1 MSTLQDNLFE
11 YLKKKIPN
19 FQKTTKSGAI
29 MFTCPNQA
37 GHKFKCGASATFM
50 GNSDKISCLY
60 CNFKGTMYDAV
71 RLLEPELKNK
81 SDAEI
86 TSHLMADM
94 HLDMYK
100 ELDVY
105 QVYKWSLIPI
115 VQNSKIPMEK
125 DWVNTEHTDRIKWIK
140 WLNNGLNIGLNCEK
154 SDVIV
159 VDVDNKGDIASPE
172 EREKLIALLKAS
184 DTLCAKTPSGG
195 EHYIFQVDGDIPQVV
210 NMAGLK
216 IDTRCGGGQIV
227 IAPSKINGAQYQ
239 WVNLGVEIKTLT
251 PELKTKILEL
261 VKKPDSS
268 AQDNVENTKNYGD
281 SVESVENTEPLKLKN
296 NNLDGCCNNTFTQLG
311 GILINRFTPDD
322 TSYILHLLN
331 KNLLEQPMPSFS
343 IDSMVKTL
351 SGYKISDE
359 ESQENAIYEYLKL
372 VQNDVGAR
380 DIIESTGLKRAT
392 VDKYLSK
399 FVKEGKAIRLAR
411 GRYQYREKI
420 EWSDSAPEIVAEYK
434 YKIPFFN
441 NIAYFQDRDVI
452 LIGARTN
459 DGKTTIAMN
468 FLKQMIDQGV
478 KPFYIYSEAG
488 SRFQKISKELNITS
502 KYYHT
507 YHANPLAIE
516 LERDSFSIIDW
527 LHLEHKENTDTVLK
541 HLNDELQRKGG
552 ILIVFT
558 QLKQTFEFFAPNMID
573 HYPTFA
579 ARYMQDD
586 SEKLY
591 GHFQVDKMK
600 EPKGHFTTANIACVY
615 NPQTKLFTLK
625 DLI

>member
-1 MSTLQDNLFE
+1 
-11 YLKKKIPN
+11 
-19 FQKTTKSGAI
+19 
-29 MFTCPNQA
+29 MFTCPNISEHIYQSA
-37 GHKFKCGASATFM
+37 ISATFK
-50 GNSDKISCLY
+50 GNSEKISCGL
-60 CNFKGTMYDAV
+60 CHFEGTMYDTV
-71 RLLEPELKNK
+71 RHLEPEFKNK

-86 TSHLMADM
+86 TDHLMSSM

-105 QVYKWSLIPI
+105 QTYKWSLIPI
-115 VQNSKIPMEK
+115 IQNSKIPMEK
-125 DWVNTEHTDRIKWIK
+125 DWVNTEHVDKIKWIK
-140 WLNNGLNIGLNCEK
+140 WLNNGLNIGLNCGK
-154 SDVIV
+154 SKVVVI
-159 VDVDNKGDIASPE
+159 DVDNKGDKMTAE
-172 EREKLIALLKAS
+172 QEVERENLIALLKETK
-184 DTLCAKTPSGG
+184 TLEAKTRSGG
-195 EHYIFQVDGDIPQVV
+195 THYLFQVDDEIPQTV
-210 NMAGLK
+210 NMGGTK
-216 IDTRCGGGQIV
+216 IDTRCAGGQIL
-227 IAPSKINGAQYQ
+227 IAPSKIEGAFYQ
-239 WVNLGVEIKTLT
+239 WINLGVEIKTLS
-251 PELKTKILEL
+251 PELKIKLLEL
-261 VKKPDSS
+261 IKTPVQKETV
-268 AQDNVENTKNYGD
+268 VEAYGD
-281 SVESVENTEPLKLKN
+281 TVESIKQEEPLKLKN
-296 NNLDGCCNNTFTQLG
+296 NNLDGCCNSTFTQLG
-311 GILINRFTPDD
+311 GILINRFSADD

-331 KNLLEQPMPSFS
+331 KNILENPMPSFS
-343 IDSMVKTL
+343 IDSMIKTL
-351 SGYKISDE
+351 AGYKISDE
-359 ESQENAIYEYLKL
+359 ESQENAVYEYLKL

-380 DIIESTGLKRAT
+380 DIIESTGLKRSC

-420 EWSDSAPEIVAEYK
+420 EWDDTAPEIVAEYK
-434 YKIPFFN
+434 YNIPFFQ

-468 FLKQMIDQGV
+468 ILKQMIDQGV

-488 SRFQKISKELNITS
+488 SRFQKISKEIGITG

-516 LERDSFSIIDW
+516 LEQDSFTIIDW

-579 ARYMQDD
+579 TRYMQDNQ
-586 SEKLY
+586 EKTV

-600 EPKGHFTTANIACVY
+600 EPKGHFTNATIPCEY
-615 NPQTKLFTLK
+615 NMQTKLFTIK
-625 DLI
+625 ELI